1 MTNDSDEA
9 LSRRAFL
16 TMAWRRDGAPAPS
29 ESSRPEPAANLILLG
44 SIETLRDLAVGEAV
58 TSPRRADIY
67 AVRTAEGI
75 LALHTRCPNDR
86 ALVAW
91 RADDPSEDELAP
103 IGRFYCS
110 RDASIFNR
118 LGELVAGPADGPLPA
133 LVVTEIDGSL
143 WADEAKPDAPV
154 DEKRLRREFPLPPMS
169 S

>member
-1 MTNDSDEA
+1 MTNDSDDK

-16 TMAWRRDGAPAPS
+16 TMAWRRDEAPAPS
-29 ESSRPEPAANLILLG
+29 ESSRPEPAANLVLLG
-44 SIETLRDLAVGEAV
+44 SIQALLDLVVGDAVS
-58 TSPRRADIY
+58 SPRRADIY

-75 LALHTRCPNDR
+75 LALHTRCPNDG

-91 RADDPSEDELAP
+91 RADDPSEDELAQ

-154 DEKRLRREFPLPPMS
+154 DEKRLRREFPLPPMIS
-169 S
+169 